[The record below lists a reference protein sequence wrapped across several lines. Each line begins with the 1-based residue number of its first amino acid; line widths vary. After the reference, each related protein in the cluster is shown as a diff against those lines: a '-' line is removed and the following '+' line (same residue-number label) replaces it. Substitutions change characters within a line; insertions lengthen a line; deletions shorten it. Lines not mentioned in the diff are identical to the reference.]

1 MVFVEAPVG
10 CVIDCYAKKGE
21 GGEAGEQEGTGDPLG
36 VGCVE
41 TVVEGGRWWGEVGWG
56 DGDGDIEGCEVG
68 EGGVGDECEELVE
81 GW

>member
-1 MVFVEAPVG
+1 VEAPVS

-41 TVVEGGRWWGEVGWG
+41 TVVEGGGWWGEVGWG